1 MCFCCVC
8 CVIEGREL
16 IIVDQF
22 FLLMVLE
29 IVYVMIIVFVIVRLD
44 LWVGLDVSVILL
56 IKELILC
63 VGSK

>member
-1 MCFCCVC
+1 
-8 CVIEGREL
+8 
-16 IIVDQF
+16 
-22 FLLMVLE
+22 MVRE

-44 LWVGLDVSVILL
+44 LWVGFDVSVILL